1 MPTIQELEQ
10 ISSQVRRDILRMV
23 NGAAS
28 GHVGGP
34 MGSADLLV
42 ALYFQIMQPDPSQ
55 FTMDGHGED
64 LFFLSNGHLSA
75 GWYSVLARYG
85 YFPVSELA
93 TFRKLHTRLQGHPAT
108 AEGLPGV
115 RMASGSLGQGLSVAV
130 GAAMAKRL
138 NKDEHLVWCLVGDGE
153 LEEGQNWEAIMFAAA
168 NKVDNL
174 IAVVDYN
181 GKQIDGPVDQVLSL
195 GDLEAKFDAF
205 GWKVIPFYGND
216 MTEVTDT
223 LKKALWFIGQGQP
236 IVLIMNA
243 HMGFGVDYMVD
254 NHEWHGVPPDN
265 DQITTALA
273 QLEETLG
280 DY

>member
-42 ALYFQIMQPDPSQ
+42 ALYFQIMQPDPTR

-115 RMASGSLGQGLSVAV
+115 RMASGSLGQGLSVAI
-130 GAAMAKRL
+130 GAAMAKRF

-153 LEEGQNWEAIMFAAA
+153 LEEGQNWEAILFAAA
-168 NKVDNL
+168 NKIDNL

-205 GWKVIPFYGND
+205 GWKVIGFYGND
-216 MTEVTDT
+216 MTEVADT
-223 LKKALWFIGQGQP
+223 LKKALWFTGQGQP

-243 HMGFGVDYMVD
+243 HMGFGVDFMVD

-265 DQITTALA
+265 DQTTRALA